1 MPDIIALDETL
12 RAMNTSNQFLLTQIV
27 KQIEN
32 QSVILANLQTTLNQ
46 QTNALNQRTIALAQL
61 NTKLD
66 LILINLPKP
75 SSPLLDLP
83 SEAIERIEREMGQTT
98 TTTSVP
104 TENQR
109 YIQPLSGIRFHNY
122 GPGEKSAKKL

>member
-12 RAMNTSNQFLLTQIV
+12 RALNTSNQFLFTQLV
-27 KQIEN
+27 EQ
-32 QSVILANLQTTLNQ
+32 LDNLQTTLNQ
-46 QTNALNQRTIALAQL
+46 QTNALNQQTNALNQQTIALAQL
-61 NTKLD
+61 NSKLD

-83 SEAIERIEREMGQTT
+83 GEAIERIEREMGQTT

-104 TENQR
+104 TETQR
-109 YIQPLSGIRFHNY
+109 HIQHPFRFHNY